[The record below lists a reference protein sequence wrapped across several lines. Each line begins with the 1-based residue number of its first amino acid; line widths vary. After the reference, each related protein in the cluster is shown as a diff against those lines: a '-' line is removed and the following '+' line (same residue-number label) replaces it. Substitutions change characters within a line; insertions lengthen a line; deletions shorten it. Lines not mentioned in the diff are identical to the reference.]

1 MAGASGVVRLGRHL
15 APTAALWL
23 ALTGESIG
31 AKEALRQNLINEIVT
46 PERLLARA
54 REIAAIIADYPP
66 IAVRVEMEAYYR
78 AQDMTRE
85 QAAAFTGHLY
95 RLQRAA
101 MDPAPPLGKPS
112 PG

>member
-15 APTAALWL
+15 PPTAALWL
-23 ALTGESIG
+23 CLTGESFG
-31 AKEALRQNLINEIVT
+31 AEEALRQNLINEIVG
-46 PERLLARA
+46 PERLLTRA
-54 REIAAIIADYPP
+54 REIAAIIAGHPP

-78 AQDMTRE
+78 TQDMTRE

-101 MDPAPPLGKPS
+101 MEQTPPLAEPS
-112 PG
+112 